1 MDTSINNPEKENPK
15 KPQESWS
22 HCLEIP
28 LCAVLSSINDSVIF
42 VDYDQKLHCPFSMS
56 FGNGF
61 VCNRKERLS
70 YFLANNC

>member
-1 MDTSINNPEKENPK
+1 METSMEHAENINGINQE
-15 KPQESWS
+15 ESWL

-28 LCAVLSSINDSVIF
+28 VCAVLSHINDSVIF
-42 VDYDQKLHCPFSMS
+42 IDYDQKLHCPFSMS

-70 YFLANNC
+70 YFLAKNY